1 MTTQTARPA
10 LVVMAAGMGS
20 RFGGLKQLTP
30 VGKSGEMILDYSV
43 YDALRAGFDK
53 VIFVI
58 KREIEEAF
66 RGAVGDR
73 MSKYI
78 KVEYAFQEIN
88 SELPAGYTLP
98 ADRVKPWGTGHAVL
112 CGMAC
117 TDGPFMAINADDFYG
132 KECYR
137 LLHDFLA
144 APSNDKKI
152 HIAMAGFELDN
163 TLTENGYVSRGVCT
177 VDGGDMLC
185 GIEERVRIERRDGG
199 AAFSED
205 DGATWT
211 PLAVDSCVSMNC
223 WAFPAGM
230 RPHFERLFHTF
241 LANPDVGAKSE
252 FYLPYVVD
260 CLIRDGKADVS
271 VLRTSDRWYGMT
283 YAGDRERV
291 EEAIGE
297 MIKNNDYPAAL
308 YQGK

>member
-1 MTTQTARPA
+1 MMTTQPARPA
-10 LVVMAAGMGS
+10 LIVMAAGMGS

-30 VGKSGEMILDYSV
+30 VGKAGEMILDYSV

-58 KREIEEAF
+58 KHEIEDAF

-78 KVEYAFQEIN
+78 KVEYAFQEIDIAY
-88 SELPAGYTLP
+88 PAGYEIP
-98 ADRVKPWGTGHAVL
+98 AGRVKPWGTGHAVL
-112 CGMAC
+112 CGLAH

-144 APSNDKKI
+144 APPSDEKI

-177 VDGGDMLC
+177 VDGDDMLV

-230 RPHFERLFHTF
+230 RTHFERLFHDF
-241 LANPDVGAKSE
+241 LARSGTDMKSE

-260 CLIRDGKADVS
+260 CLIRDGKADVR
-271 VLRTSDRWYGMT
+271 VLHTADRWYGMT

-291 EEAIGE
+291 EAAIDE
-297 MIKNNDYPAAL
+297 MVKNNDYPAAL
-308 YQGK
+308 YQG